1 MSAPTEGRRGKRDIC
16 VAREKPMVG
25 QRGFVPSVRVRIL
38 DENDIRLIHAAT
50 LEVLERTGLSI
61 TAPEGRQILLGAGA
75 TEGENSVIRIPPKLV
90 ERAVESAPSS
100 VVLSN
105 RLGEASCFLEGY
117 TTSFGTGSDCP
128 FILDRETGERR
139 KCTYEDVAAGALV
152 CDYLDNLDFVM
163 PVGIISDRPTKLA
176 DVYAVEATMLA
187 TVKPV
192 VFTAHNRNTFQ
203 ASIDL
208 AAAVA
213 GGIEK
218 LQENPFICLYA
229 EPTSPLRHMPEAT
242 EKLIHAARMRIPV
255 VFTPCPIMG
264 ASAPATGA
272 GALVQG
278 NAETLSGL
286 VLHQLVEPGAPF
298 IYGGVMLPLDMSTT
312 IAPYGSPELHKHCAA
327 LTDLAHHYG
336 LPMFGTCGCSDAKRV
351 DAQAGLE
358 LGFST
363 LMATLAGQNLIH
375 DIGFL
380 ESALITSFEMY
391 LLADEAIGMAKH
403 IASGVSV
410 TGDTLAV
417 DVIASVGQFGDFLT
431 HQHTLDFFRKELYF
445 PKFLDRTNYAGWQRL
460 GRKTMDVRL
469 KEKVDDILAT
479 HEPVPVEPRVRQRMA
494 EILRQAET
502 SM

>member
-1 MSAPTEGRRGKRDIC
+1 ME
-16 VAREKPMVG
+16 G

-38 DENDIRLIHAAT
+38 GENDIRQIHAAT
-50 LEVLERTGLSI
+50 LVVLERTGVAI
-61 TAPEGRQILLGAGA
+61 IAPEGREILLRAGA
-75 TEGENSVIRIPPKLV
+75 TEGEKGAIRIPPGLV
-90 ERAVESAPSS
+90 ERAIDSAPSS

-105 RLGEASCFLEGY
+105 RLGEPSCFLEGY

-128 FILDRETGERR
+128 FTLDRKTGKKRT
-139 KCTYEDVAAGALV
+139 CTYEDVAAGALV

-163 PVGIISDRPTKLA
+163 PVGIISDRPTKVA
-176 DVYAVEATMLA
+176 DVYAVEATMLN

-192 VFTAHNRNTFQ
+192 VFTAHSKNTFQ
-203 ASIDL
+203 ASVDL
-208 AAAVA
+208 AAAGA
-213 GGIEK
+213 GGMEK

-242 EKLIHAARMRIPV
+242 EKLIHAARLSIPV
-255 VFTPCPIMG
+255 IFTPCPIMG

-272 GALVQG
+272 GVLVQG

-286 VLHQLVEPGAPF
+286 VIHQLVQPGAPF
-298 IYGGVMLPLDMSTT
+298 IYGGVMLSLDMSTT
-312 IAPYGSPELHKHCAA
+312 IAPYGSPELHRHCAA

-358 LGFST
+358 VGLST
-363 LMATLAGQNLIH
+363 LMATLNGQNLIH

-391 LLADEAIGMAKH
+391 LLADEAIGMAKF
-403 IASGVSV
+403 IAGGVTV
-410 TGDTLAV
+410 DGDTLAV
-417 DVIASVGQFGDFLT
+417 DVIDSVGPFGDFLT

-445 PKFLDRTNYAGWQRL
+445 PKFLDRTNYAGWERL
-460 GRKTMDVRL
+460 GGKTMDVRL

-479 HEPVPVEPRVRQRMA
+479 HKPVAVEPRVRKQMA
-494 EILRQAET
+494 DILRKAE
-502 SM
+502 MAV